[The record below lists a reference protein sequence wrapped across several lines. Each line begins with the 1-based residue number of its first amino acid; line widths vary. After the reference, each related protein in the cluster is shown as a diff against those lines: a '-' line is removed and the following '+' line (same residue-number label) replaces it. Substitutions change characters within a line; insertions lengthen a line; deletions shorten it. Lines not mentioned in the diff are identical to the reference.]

1 MKTAIAMTL
10 TLLLAAG
17 LGTAF
22 ATPLPLLIRQDNS
35 QSPPAMPQQQ
45 QPQPGNPQASC
56 TNQYPVFS
64 QLDKS
69 GRGYITK
76 KQAKQVPQLEKN
88 FKKANT
94 SHDGKLT
101 EAEYTAWVQAQCG
114 GPGQAL
120 PPPNAK

>member
-45 QPQPGNPQASC
+45 QPQPGNPQAAVQISIRC
-56 TNQYPVFS
+56 SASWIKAAGATSP
-64 QLDKS
+64 
-69 GRGYITK
+69 
-76 KQAKQVPQLEKN
+76 KN
-88 FKKANT
+88 RPNRFRNWKRILKRLIPAMTAN
-94 SHDGKLT
+94 
-101 EAEYTAWVQAQCG
+101 
-114 GPGQAL
+114 
-120 PPPNAK
+120 